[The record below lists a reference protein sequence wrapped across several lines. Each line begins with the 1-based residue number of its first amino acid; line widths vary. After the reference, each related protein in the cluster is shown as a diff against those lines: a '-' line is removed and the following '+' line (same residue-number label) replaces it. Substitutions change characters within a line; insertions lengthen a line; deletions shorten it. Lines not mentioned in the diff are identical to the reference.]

1 MEEIL
6 AARDEARR
14 KLEESQ
20 LRRRN
25 LISNISKKWKR
36 NTTAANG
43 RSHKNRNSLTGH
55 SPLPSNNPK
64 GKPVEIFIPLVFEC
78 STSNWTTCLRLN
90 LQA

>member
-43 RSHKNRNSLTGH
+43 RSHKARNSLTGQ
-55 SPLPSNNPK
+55 SPVPSSNPT
-64 GKPVEIFIPLVFEC
+64 GEFER
-78 STSNWTTCLRLN
+78 TP
-90 LQA
+90 